1 MPLDNLSLPV
11 DIPWERECVSG
22 RMIDRNIC
30 DREFP
35 YRWRSSVAVFSYE
48 PPEEYQEYEGQI
60 VSYLKVIG
68 TVTGF
73 QPDPEEV
80 GLAERRVDSYWLDP
94 GLIEDYKDIVSD
106 YYGCYGAILEVA
118 VAPPAGY
125 DPCADE
131 DGDGT
136 DGSDGDGDGGDGD
149 DDVIIDVDEEEEG
162 QDEEEQEEV
171 PLSEYPYIVD
181 FEPKKREVY
190 ETVTETGEQMSRSL
204 ENVNVR
210 KGTTTTDTHEV
221 LDVFSGFNV
230 GVQTQK
236 GGGELGVQ
244 GQWGTRD
251 IDKEERT
258 DVRTTDRAREM
269 RESFSHTTQLT
280 QMYHQLSSYHLG
292 TNRAVFYMLPRPHI
306 AQAEETF
313 VNGPRLLEGIQEFM
327 LVVMRPDD
335 MDAPGVEAYL
345 ETAHIASEPNYE
357 YETDT
362 APLTLHVEAPCI
374 DTGGGFGD
382 DSNTTE
388 AEKSETYRPPTGWEV
403 DVGRNGGAEITT
415 KSGERVRETGFTAI
429 ERDHVTI
436 HGKVD
441 TRFEDRGWGQDNVC
455 HEGWLD
461 MQATVYIR
469 KKEPTV
475 ADYDQNLWLTGRGV
489 CCGCE
494 PPARP
499 FDVSDM
505 VTWEVQLE
513 DSMAAPVGGD
523 TQMSIEDAN
532 RLRADIGRT
541 LTRGVNNVDRYAFGS
556 RRFVETEFLSRTLS
570 KLVWRSDH
578 PNNEDVTEIEGL
590 APEIREKIAER
601 APGVSRGRLL
611 HAPLAELED
620 RFELDHDE
628 ARHLRR
634 ATLGL
639 EGPLPPRRDRWD
651 PPSRSNGAD
660 GGDVDI
666 E

>member
-1 MPLDNLSLPV
+1 
-11 DIPWERECVSG
+11 
-22 RMIDRNIC
+22 MIDRAVC

-48 PPEEYQEYEGQI
+48 PPAEYQEYDGQI

-68 TVTGF
+68 TVTGY

-80 GLAERRVDSYWLDP
+80 GLSERRVDSYWNDP
-94 GLIEDYKDIVSD
+94 GLIENYKDIVSD
-106 YYGCYGAILEVA
+106 YYGCFGAILEVA

-125 DPCADE
+125 DGCDDE
-131 DGDGT
+131 PGDGGDT
-136 DGSDGDGDGGDGD
+136 DGGDGNGDGGNGGSDDGDGG
-149 DDVIIDVDEEEEG
+149 VIVEAHQEG
-162 QDEEEQEEV
+162 EQEELGQEAQAEEAV
-171 PLSEYPYIVD
+171 PVSAYPYFVD

-221 LDVFSGFNV
+221 LDVFGGFNV
-230 GVQTQK
+230 GVETQQ

-258 DVRTTDRAREM
+258 DVRTTDRAREL
-269 RESFSHTTQLT
+269 RESYSHTTQLT
-280 QMYHQLSSYHLG
+280 QMYHQLTSYHLG
-292 TNRAVFYMLPRPHI
+292 TNRAVFYMLPRPHVV
-306 AQAEETF
+306 QAEETF

-335 MDAPGVEAYL
+335 MCPPGVEAYL
-345 ETAHIASEPNYE
+345 ETAHIASEPNFE
-357 YETDT
+357 HETDT
-362 APLTLHVEAPCI
+362 ASLTLHVEAPCV

-388 AEKSETYRPPTGWEV
+388 AETSETYRPPAGWEV
-403 DVGRNGGAEITT
+403 DVGRNGGAEITS

-441 TRFEDRGWGQDNVC
+441 TRFEDRGWGQDNAC

-461 MQATVYIR
+461 LQATVYIR
-469 KKEPTV
+469 KTEPTV
-475 ADYDQNLWLTGRGV
+475 SDYDQNLWLTGRGV

-494 PPARP
+494 RP
-499 FDVSDM
+499 SRSIDLSDA
-505 VTWEVQLE
+505 VTLEVTL
-513 DSMAAPVGGD
+513 DDTVAAPVGSD
-523 TQMSIEDAN
+523 AQMSVREAN

-541 LTRGVNNVDRYAFGS
+541 LVRGVNHVDRYPYGS
-556 RRFVETEFLSRTLS
+556 RSFAETEFLSRTVS
-570 KLVWRSDH
+570 KLVWQSDH
-578 PNNEDVTEIEGL
+578 PDNEDVTEIEGL
-590 APEIREKIAER
+590 APEVREAVAAH

-611 HAPLAELED
+611 RAPMAELAD
-620 RFELDHDE
+620 RFELDHDQ
-628 ARHLRR
+628 ARQLRR
-634 ATLGL
+634 AALGL

-651 PPSRSNGAD
+651 PPSRRNGTD
-660 GGDVDI
+660 EGDVDI

>member
-1 MPLDNLSLPV
+1 MVDRCVVYAEYPMPLDNLSLPV

-22 RMIDRNIC
+22 RMIDRNVC

-68 TVTGF
+68 TVTGY

-80 GLAERRVDSYWLDP
+80 GLAERRVDSYWSDP
-94 GLIEDYKDIVSD
+94 GLIENYKDIVSD

-118 VAPPAGY
+118 VTPPAGY
-125 DPCADE
+125 DGCEDE
-131 DGDGT
+131 N
-136 DGSDGDGDGGDGD
+136 GDGGDSD
-149 DDVIIDVDEEEEG
+149 DAIVAEAG
-162 QDEEEQEEV
+162 QEEQEEV
-171 PLSEYPYIVD
+171 PIAAYPYIVD

-221 LDVFSGFNV
+221 LDVFGGFNV
-230 GVQTQK
+230 GVQTPK
-236 GGGELGVQ
+236 GGGEFGVQ

-269 RESFSHTTQLT
+269 RESYSHTTQLT

-306 AQAEETF
+306 VQAEETF

-327 LVVMRPDD
+327 LVIMRPDD
-335 MDAPGVEAYL
+335 MGPPGVEAYL
-345 ETAHIASEPNYE
+345 ETAHIASEPNFE
-357 YETDT
+357 HETDT
-362 APLTLHVEAPCI
+362 ASLTLHVEAPCV
-374 DTGGGFGD
+374 DSGGGFGD

-388 AEKSETYRPPTGWEV
+388 AEKSETYRPPTEWEV
-403 DVGRNGGAEITT
+403 DIGRNGGAEIIT

-475 ADYDQNLWLTGRGV
+475 SDYEQNLWLTGRGV

-494 PPARP
+494 RPSRP

-505 VTWEVQLE
+505 VTWEVALE
-513 DSMAAPVGGD
+513 DTVATPVGSD
-523 TQMSIEDAN
+523 TQMSMQDAN

-541 LTRGVNNVDRYAFGS
+541 LMNGVNNVNRYAFGS
-556 RRFVETEFLSRTLS
+556 RSFAETEFLSRTMS
-570 KLVWRSDH
+570 KLVWQSDH
-578 PNNEDVTEIEGL
+578 PNNEDVTEIDGI
-590 APEIREKIAER
+590 APEIRAKVAEH

-611 HAPLAELED
+611 RAPLAELED
-620 RFELDHDE
+620 RFELDHDQ
-628 ARHLRR
+628 ARQLRR

-639 EGPLPPRRDRWD
+639 EGSLPPRKDRWD
-651 PPSRSNGAD
+651 PPSQRNGID
-660 GGDVDI
+660 EGDVDI
-666 E
+666 R